1 MCSLNVID
9 YAFLTTCNNH
19 DALLDVNDVSSA
31 GLIFTSCL
39 ELENE
44 VLALKQM
51 RNSMSAKM
59 VQHNEISANLE
70 NDNALVYN
78 IDRVH

>member
-1 MCSLNVID
+1 MID
-9 YAFLTTCNNH
+9 DAFLTSNNH
-19 DALLDVNDVSSA
+19 DALLDVNDVSLA

-59 VQHNEISANLE
+59 VEHNDISANLE

-78 IDRVH
+78 IDRVHWK